1 MIILNKEIGFGRTIL
16 HLDIAKLHTGTPIDL
31 PVIIQRAK
39 KQGPTVLLTAGIH
52 GNEINGVEIVRQII
66 RKKYNVPA
74 IGTIICIPVVNVFGF
89 INQERA
95 FPDGRDLNRMF
106 PGSKQGSLAARF
118 AYNIMKD
125 IVPHVDY
132 ILDFHTGG
140 DERFNY
146 SQIRMDASDEESLE
160 LAKVFGTKFILN
172 SENRSKS
179 FRQAA
184 TDLGKKVLL
193 FEGGKSLDLDR
204 IVTQKAI
211 QGTAKILRH
220 LHMANKNMEDEI
232 NSAEIEDQYDLII
245 SNPPFFTDTFKT
257 KNEVRNQA
265 RFEDAMPFTELIKSV
280 SKLLSSNG
288 EFNVVIP
295 FSEEFSFT
303 KLAAKEDLYPS
314 KILHIRGQESRPLK
328 RSMICFTFKKQTAQ
342 THELIIEIARH
353 QYTKE
358 YTLLT
363 KDFYLKL

>member
-1 MIILNKEIGFGRTIL
+1 MVILNKEIGYGKTVL

-31 PVIIQRAK
+31 PVIIHRAR

-66 RKKYNVPA
+66 RKKYNVPV

-89 INQERA
+89 LNQERA

-106 PGSKQGSLAARF
+106 PGTKQGSLAGRF
-118 AYNIMKD
+118 AHNIMHE

-132 ILDFHTGG
+132 IIDYHTGG
-140 DERFNY
+140 DERFNF
-146 SQIRMDASDEESLE
+146 SQIRIDANDVESLE

-211 QGTAKILRH
+211 QGTAKVLRY
-220 LHMANKNMEDEI
+220 LHMANKNVEQEITETEGEEQFIIQQTTWVRAPLSGMYRNFVKLGSWVHKGETLGTISDPYGVSEKKI
-232 NSAEIEDQYDLII
+232 NSPCDGYVICSNHAPIVNQGDALMHISTSLDL
-245 SNPPFFTDTFKT
+245 
-257 KNEVRNQA
+257 
-265 RFEDAMPFTELIKSV
+265 L
-280 SKLLSSNG
+280 
-288 EFNVVIP
+288 
-295 FSEEFSFT
+295 
-303 KLAAKEDLYPS
+303 
-314 KILHIRGQESRPLK
+314 
-328 RSMICFTFKKQTAQ
+328 
-342 THELIIEIARH
+342 
-353 QYTKE
+353 
-358 YTLLT
+358 
-363 KDFYLKL
+363 

>member
-1 MIILNKEIGFGRTIL
+1 LIILNKEIGFGRTIL

-232 NSAEIEDQYDLII
+232 NSAEIEDQYLLQSTTWVRSPLSGMYRNFVKLGSFVQKGDNIGSI
-245 SNPPFFTDTFKT
+245 SDPYGGTEKKVKSPCDGFVICSNHAPI
-257 KNEVRNQA
+257 VNQG
-265 RFEDAMPFTELIKSV
+265 DALMHISTSV
-280 SKLLSSNG
+280 EKL
-288 EFNVVIP
+288 
-295 FSEEFSFT
+295 
-303 KLAAKEDLYPS
+303 
-314 KILHIRGQESRPLK
+314 
-328 RSMICFTFKKQTAQ
+328 
-342 THELIIEIARH
+342 
-353 QYTKE
+353 
-358 YTLLT
+358 
-363 KDFYLKL
+363 

>member
-1 MIILNKEIGFGRTIL
+1 MIILNKEIGFGKTIL

-232 NSAEIEDQYDLII
+232 NSAEIEDQYLLQSTTWVRSPLSGMYRNFVKLGSFVQKGDYIGSLSDPYGGTEKKVKSPCDGFVICSNHAPIVNQGDALMHI
-245 SNPPFFTDTFKT
+245 ST
-257 KNEVRNQA
+257 
-265 RFEDAMPFTELIKSV
+265 SV
-280 SKLLSSNG
+280 EKL
-288 EFNVVIP
+288 
-295 FSEEFSFT
+295 
-303 KLAAKEDLYPS
+303 
-314 KILHIRGQESRPLK
+314 
-328 RSMICFTFKKQTAQ
+328 
-342 THELIIEIARH
+342 
-353 QYTKE
+353 
-358 YTLLT
+358 
-363 KDFYLKL
+363 